1 MKKIITTMAALLLL
15 CSGLSLFAQD
25 KATLEKNKAIA
36 VKYHELK
43 AEDVDALFAVDFK
56 GHSNDLD
63 WTRESHRQALNTSH
77 KSFKSKDK
85 IISMLAEGDM
95 VAIRFVR
102 SGEWGGKPVKV
113 DMMQFMRITDGVIVE
128 IWESYDQKKVDSQME

>member
-1 MKKIITTMAALLLL
+1 MAALLLL

-102 SGEWGGKPVKV
+102 SGEWEGKPVKV

>member
-1 MKKIITTMAALLLL
+1 MKNYLPAPVALFLL
-15 CSGLSLFAQD
+15 CSGISLFAQENTD
-25 KATLEKNKAIA
+25 LEINKAIA

-43 AEDVDALFAVDFK
+43 AEDVDALFAGDFK

-77 KSFKSKDK
+77 KTFKSKDK
-85 IISMLAEGDM
+85 ILSMIAEGDM

-102 SGEWGGKPVKV
+102 SGEMEGKPVEV
-113 DMMQFMRITDGVIVE
+113 DVMQFMRISDGVISEV
-128 IWESYDQKKVDSQME
+128 WESFNPEQIQAQIE